1 MRGHLPNLDVN
12 LAPHRTQ
19 GDDKATHMHLHT
31 IPIIII
37 DFDAVVRLDATRR
50 RGQLTHGSV
59 IRFTLS

>member
-12 LAPHRTQ
+12 FAPHRTQ
-19 GDDKATHMHLHT
+19 GYDKATHMHLHT

-50 RGQLTHGSV
+50 RSNNLPMVLLLDS
-59 IRFTLS
+59 LS